1 MAKQV
6 YIIFDIHYNVV
17 RGDVEGFIY
26 LKSLSP
32 EINDNLKFT
41 IAPEKEHYSFDQLR
55 EKFKDYYFKK
65 DDVGMVLSVVNQK
78 TGEQQ
83 QFGVNLTEYWPDDLA
98 GDTLRVRRTYI
109 EITEYLEKIGILE

>member
-6 YIIFDIHYNVV
+6 YIIFEIHYNVV

-41 IAPEKEHYSFDQLR
+41 IAPEKEHYSFNQLR
-55 EKFKDYYFKK
+55 VK
-65 DDVGMVLSVVNQK
+65 
-78 TGEQQ
+78 
-83 QFGVNLTEYWPDDLA
+83 
-98 GDTLRVRRTYI
+98 
-109 EITEYLEKIGILE
+109 